1 MSGGEQTRP
10 VLVGERL
17 PNWELA
23 EQVRR
28 VRGLTQ
34 LQHRVL
40 SELAWEADLATSQV
54 SPGVEGSGGLVE
66 RLDSGAGVVNN
77 ALSALH
83 KKGLITHVRRA
94 RRGSTGRPGQSAV
107 YQVVLPAELARPR
120 SGSPA
125 ASGSSS
131 TVTGA
136 RRRLAGASSSGGVQ
150 PPLMTTVTSSQGEVT
165 GLRPGWSV
173 VTSSEDEV
181 TVVDGGI
188 TSLDDD
194 VIVDEHGTTSSTDE
208 VIGLGPA
215 AGPPLGPMTSL
226 SGEAIDRV
234 TSSSDEAPPNWV
246 GGVVLWDTPQSP
258 PTAAA
263 AASSERGSAG
273 GSEAT
278 AALVEIALGAFTA
291 EQRRTVTVA
300 SRRSLAKAAAP
311 LVGLWTPA
319 QLRERLETEPRDKA
333 QQLGGWLTKKLR
345 DYATESGPLELA
357 RREQQ
362 RQVEARTAAA
372 EERRRAEERNLA
384 ARQQLAARFAA
395 EPELLAAIVAAI
407 PLRDRRGRAGQR
419 LLGHVLVHL
428 EQITAHPGGWRE
440 VLPAPDPAVVEVAR
454 ATTDLGLLEHLE
466 AVRAAL
472 AAVPGAPGGDPD
484 PAIGNA
490 AAGGAARQRV
500 GGGVR

>member
-1 MSGGEQTRP
+1 M
-10 VLVGERL
+10 
-17 PNWELA
+17 
-23 EQVRR
+23 
-28 VRGLTQ
+28 
-34 LQHRVL
+34 
-40 SELAWEADLATSQV
+40 
-54 SPGVEGSGGLVE
+54 
-66 RLDSGAGVVNN
+66 
-77 ALSALH
+77 
-83 KKGLITHVRRA
+83 
-94 RRGSTGRPGQSAV
+94 
-107 YQVVLPAELARPR
+107 
-120 SGSPA
+120 
-125 ASGSSS
+125 
-131 TVTGA
+131 
-136 RRRLAGASSSGGVQ
+136 
-150 PPLMTTVTSSQGEVT
+150 
-165 GLRPGWSV
+165 
-173 VTSSEDEV
+173 

-194 VIVDEHGTTSSTDE
+194 VIVEELGITSSVDE

-215 AGPPLGPMTSL
+215 AGPRLGPMTSL
-226 SGEAIDRV
+226 SGEVIGRV

-263 AASSERGSAG
+263 VASSERGAAD

-407 PLRDRRGRAGQR
+407 PPRDRRGRASQR

-428 EQITAHPGGWRE
+428 EQVPAHHGGWRE

-472 AAVPGAPGGDPD
+472 AAVPGAPGGDLD
-484 PAIGNA
+484 PAIGEA